1 MAGNPIYFGDHNAT
15 NVCFFD
21 KVEYHFGV
29 FLVPFWCLFGGTLV
43 SLWWLFS
50 VTL

>member
-1 MAGNPIYFGDHNAT
+1 MAGNPIYFGDLNAT
-15 NVCFFD
+15 IVCFLD
-21 KVEYHFGV
+21 KIEYHFG
-29 FLVPFWCLFGGTLV
+29 FFWSWCLFGGTLV